1 MMNELR
7 TSSSLKL
14 GKTTYLLLREEE
26 DTLNLDND
34 YTTGDEMDLD
44 EENEDEEQAG
54 LDSLAST
61 ANNKVKGRR
70 RRKRFK
76 VLNN

>member
-1 MMNELR
+1 MNELR